1 MAVGVES
8 ACCLWR
14 HAVKFL
20 SDAQS
25 PAPCFAGLFGGQLTS
40 ACSATGTDLSTLVSP
55 LNASTR
61 GLPNEFHVCPL
72 PGSAYGVF
80 VDLQPGE
87 TIIIRVTANFR
98 STHAAYWADASGGC
112 QYNKASNQEENLM
125 NCGPAN
131 IRVANTFGHRN
142 QDQHA
147 RRLWVVVEGYVTGD
161 AGEFSLW
168 WNIQTVHGCSQRRN
182 LSALTS
188 PFVGQMDGA
197 PWSGFSGCGEGPLR
211 MFFVDMS
218 PNETISIRLTYSS
231 FASKH
236 A

>member
-1 MAVGVES
+1 MCA
-8 ACCLWR
+8 
-14 HAVKFL
+14 L
-20 SDAQS
+20 SSVVDS
-25 PAPCFAGLFGGQLTS
+25 G
-40 ACSATGTDLSTLVSP
+40 
-55 LNASTR
+55 
-61 GLPNEFHVCPL
+61 
-72 PGSAYGVF
+72 AYGVF

-98 STHAAYWADASGGC
+98 STQAAYWGDASGGC
-112 QYNKASNQEENLM
+112 QYNKASNQEENLG
-125 NCGPAN
+125 NCGNYIELDPYRYTGN
-131 IRVANTFGHRN
+131 RDMHNKWVANTFGHRN
-142 QDQHA
+142 RDQHA
-147 RRLWVVVEGYVTGD
+147 RRLWVVVEGYATGD

-168 WNIQTVHGCSQRRN
+168 WNIQTVHGCSQPRN

-197 PWSGFSGCGEGPLR
+197 PWSGFIGCGEGPLR

-218 PNETISIRLTYSS
+218 PNETITIRLTYSS